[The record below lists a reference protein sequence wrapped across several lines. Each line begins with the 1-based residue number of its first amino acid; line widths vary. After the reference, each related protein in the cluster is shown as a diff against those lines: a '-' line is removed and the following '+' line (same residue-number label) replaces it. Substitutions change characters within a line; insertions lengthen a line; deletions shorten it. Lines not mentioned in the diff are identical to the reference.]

1 MKTRFFLPLFL
12 ACCLLAFAGCGKSPS
27 VTSGTQ
33 GKSTGTQQTTKDKID
48 PCALITRAEAEAA
61 LGEPVGEPECDTAV
75 SPTGQA
81 LCVYSS
87 TTSERF
93 VQISVTETGA
103 MAETLR
109 VQGESAATIYRTT
122 RDNFEP
128 VTEVPGIGDDAFW
141 DVPGLHVLKGDVYL
155 IIAVGN
161 TDDPEN
167 LELAQSLAEIAV
179 PRLP

>member
-1 MKTRFFLPLFL
+1 VFLTLLL

-27 VTSGTQ
+27 STSGTQ
-33 GKSTGTQQTTKDKID
+33 EKSAGTQQSAKGKID
-48 PCALITRAEAEAA
+48 PCALITKAEAEAA
-61 LGEPVGEPECDTAV
+61 LGEPVGEPQCDTSA

-87 TTSERF
+87 STSDRF
-93 VQISVTETGA
+93 VQISVTETSA

-109 VQGESAATIYRTT
+109 VQGESAGTIYRATK
-122 RDNFEP
+122 DNYEP

-141 DVPGLHVLKGDVYL
+141 GVPGLHVLKGDVYVC
-155 IIAVGN
+155 IAVGN
-161 TDDPEN
+161 TNKPEN
-167 LELAQSLAEIAV
+167 LELAQGLAEIAV